1 MLKNIMINFKVDK
14 KEIQNNSL
22 NLLYSILIA
31 LFIIIICNLSD
42 RNFFFYDDAQ
52 HNYLPYLKKAGE
64 LWLNGEIPFIIK
76 DTFISQN
83 QIIDIDKAIFLPQN
97 IIFSI
102 LAVKIS
108 SFVIIANII
117 AFTNLLI
124 MSFFA
129 LKIGEALSIRK
140 DFRIIL
146 SFLFCINPVILY
158 FYLPSWWNVIG
169 GQVWFVAALASIL
182 MLRKDFSKKYLFLNI
197 FSVTFMLIAAWPQSI
212 VAYFIV
218 VLFYILELLKSKD
231 YPKVIIFILISIGI
245 SLITVSFYSEY
256 IISSS
261 IRNRISG
268 FGNFE
273 NLLNPTFNHIFM
285 TFNPVYYNFISFFFV
300 YRIMYIPIGYS
311 SIYIL
316 LLLCFRNKIT
326 DLFKDNNFKFLFNLT
341 ILFFIMCQ
349 LPTQFYQI
357 RYHFRF
363 LPYLSEI
370 LIILSIYGIQISN
383 LEFSKMR
390 IKVFISIILISS
402 LLAFFSI
409 ERDFGK
415 IFQANIVFII
425 LTITYLYTIIKEQDF
440 KFLPSIIYSVF
451 MLLLML
457 FVQSSIG
464 GVLPFPGTKKNIN
477 MENNYSTGGYLLSL
491 TNAGLA
497 NKEISRE
504 NVEDLYAAQF
514 LYYGIKAING
524 YSAVGNRKLSQLL
537 DTFWTHH
544 HFHEE
549 NTVNNLSNK
558 YNEEVCYFD
567 LLKIDSIVILR
578 EKLTED
584 MKIKIENCG
593 YIFKSVKN
601 PEIIFFTKDKNNIIG
616 NISYVSNGIFV
627 NKILED
633 RSNKEKYLISSTNDG
648 HMILSKVYWRG
659 YRAYVNGKKVNI
671 SDEKGLIKLDNI
683 PKGLNNA
690 TLEIR
695 YFPVSWRY
703 TLWLGLFGI
712 IEIIF
717 ILIYFKK
724 MEGKN

>member
-1 MLKNIMINFKVDK
+1 MLKNININFKFDK
-14 KEIQNNSL
+14 KWIHNNSL
-22 NLLYSILIA
+22 NLLYSIVIA
-31 LFIIIICNLSD
+31 LFIVIICNLSN

-52 HNYLPYLKKAGE
+52 HNYLPYLKSAGK
-64 LWLNGEIPFIIK
+64 LWLNGEFPFIIK

-83 QIIDIDKAIFLPQN
+83 QVVDIDKAIFLPQN

-108 SFVIIANII
+108 SFVTIANII

-124 MSFFA
+124 MGFFA

-140 DFRIIL
+140 NFRIVL

-158 FYLPSWWNVIG
+158 FYLPSWWNVTG
-169 GQVWFVAALASIL
+169 GQVWFVAALSSIL
-182 MLRKDFSKKYLFLNI
+182 MLRKNFSKKYLLLNI

-212 VAYFIV
+212 VAYIIV
-218 VLFYILELLKSKD
+218 VLFYLFELFKSKD
-231 YPKVIIFILISIGI
+231 YAKIVIFILISIGI
-245 SLITVSFYSEY
+245 SLITISFYSEY
-256 IISSS
+256 IISSN
-261 IRNRISG
+261 IRDRVSG

-300 YRIMYIPIGYS
+300 YRIIYIPIGYS

-316 LLLCFRNKIT
+316 MLMCFKNKLI
-326 DLFKDNNFKFLFNLT
+326 DLFKNKNFRFLGYLT
-341 ILFFIMCQ
+341 ISFFILCQ

-383 LEFSKMR
+383 LEFSKTR
-390 IKVFISIILISS
+390 IQIFISIVLISS

-464 GVLPFPGTKKNIN
+464 GILPFPGTKKNIN

-491 TNAGLA
+491 TSAGLLD
-497 NKEISRE
+497 KEVSRE

-514 LYYGIKAING
+514 LYYGIKSING

-549 NTVNNLSNK
+549 STVNNLSRR
-558 YNEEVCYFD
+558 YNEVCYFD
-567 LLKIDSIVILR
+567 LFKIDSIVILK

-584 MKIKIENCG
+584 MKTKIESCG
-593 YIFKSVKN
+593 YVLKNVKN
-601 PEIIFFTKDKNNIIG
+601 PEVIYFIKNKSNIIG
-616 NISYVSNGIFV
+616 NISYTSSGIFV

-633 RSNKEKYLISSTNDG
+633 KANKEKYIVSSTEDG
-648 HMILSKVYWRG
+648 FMILSKVYWRG
-659 YRAYVNGKKVNI
+659 YRAYINGKKINI
-671 SDEKGLIKLDNI
+671 SDEKGLIK

-690 TLEIR
+690 TLELR
-695 YFPVSWRY
+695 YFPVTWKY
-703 TLWLGLFGI
+703 TLWLGLLGI

-724 MEGKN
+724 MEGKNWKIS